1 MDLLILFMIA
11 VMFSTIVFFV
21 GRFACPKHDR
31 VPLIE
36 VDHVLLWTTLRRGW
50 HALGAFGPLTHY
62 PDDPSGASRA

>member
-11 VMFSTIVFFV
+11 VMFATIVFFV

-50 HALGAFGPLTHY
+50 HTLGAFGPLTHY

>member
-1 MDLLILFMIA
+1 MDLLILLMIA
-11 VMFSTIVFFV
+11 VMFATVVFFV

-50 HALGAFGPLTHY
+50 NALGSFGPLTHY